1 MKLLPYNDDL
11 EKEIL
16 GMSLLSSTAADKII
30 EQCDSS
36 YFYKDNHK
44 NLFRTIKRM
53 RKYGKPVDM
62 ISLSEEA
69 GDSLEIAE
77 IGNRGIT
84 DANLDYRIRQIKEI
98 VNKRKMIITAQSILD
113 NKVDLKRAQ
122 EIFSEIECDVNDHSS
137 ILHAE
142 KVRDE
147 IINYYQCGGEKG
159 LSPGWTSFNE
169 LYRISKGQITLITGI
184 PGHGKS
190 EILDAI
196 AINLAKS
203 YNWKF
208 MFFSPEN
215 HPVSRHARKLIEK
228 YSGIPFFEGYNSR
241 LTEDELL
248 KSIEWLNNHFCFLVP
263 EPGYRTVDFL
273 LSQIKDVDGFILDPW
288 NEVES
293 KRPEGMTETEYIS
306 QALAKIKAVAIQ
318 RDIHI
323 WIVAHPTKLQKNE
336 AGEYPV
342 PTPYDVSG
350 SANWRNKSDNILSIY
365 RNMDEHQIE
374 IHVLKIRFKDNG
386 KLGIVNLKYNPVNGQ
401 FSKLPDEELCV
412 NQVELIK

>member
-1 MKLLPYNDDL
+1 MKTLPFNDDL

-36 YFYKDNHK
+36 YFYRDNHK
-44 NLFRTIKRM
+44 NLFQTIKRM
-53 RKYGKPVDM
+53 RKSGKMVDF

-69 GDSLEIAE
+69 GDRLEVAE
-77 IGNRGIT
+77 IGNRGIS
-84 DANLDYRIRQIKEI
+84 DANLYYRISQIKKI
-98 VNKRKMIITAQSILD
+98 ANQRKMITTAQLLLD

-122 EIFSEIECDVNDHSS
+122 EIFSEIDTDMNDHSS
-137 ILHAE
+137 VIHSE
-142 KVRDE
+142 IVRDD
-147 IINYYQCGGEKG
+147 ILKYYHCGGEEG
-159 LSPGWTSFNE
+159 LSPGWTTLNE

-190 EILDAI
+190 ELLDAI
-196 AINLAKS
+196 ITNLAKS
-203 YNWKF
+203 YNWKI

-228 YSGIPFFEGYNSR
+228 YSGYPFFEGYNSR

-248 KSIEWLNNHFCFLVP
+248 ISIEWLNNHFRFLVP
-263 EPGYRTVDFL
+263 EPGNRTVNFL
-273 LSQIKDVDGFILDPW
+273 LSQIKDVDGFVLDPW

-318 RDIHI
+318 RNIHI

-342 PTPYDVSG
+342 PTPYDISG
-350 SANWRNKSDNILSIY
+350 SANWRNKADNILSVY

-401 FSKLPDEELCV
+401 FSELPDEELSI
-412 NQVELIK
+412 NQVD